1 MHLDPSAVVY
11 TDKIHLLFECVRG
24 SLDKQQGTSRGV
36 GALGGSEHS
45 LFFHALGQ
53 NYACVGWAGNMMKIC
68 TLPGNQVRPRDVFW
82 LLKAPV

>member
-24 SLDKQQGTSRGV
+24 SLDTQQGTSRGV

-45 LFFHALGQ
+45 LFFMLW
-53 NYACVGWAGNMMKIC
+53 VKTMLVWAGLVI
-68 TLPGNQVRPRDVFW
+68 
-82 LLKAPV
+82 